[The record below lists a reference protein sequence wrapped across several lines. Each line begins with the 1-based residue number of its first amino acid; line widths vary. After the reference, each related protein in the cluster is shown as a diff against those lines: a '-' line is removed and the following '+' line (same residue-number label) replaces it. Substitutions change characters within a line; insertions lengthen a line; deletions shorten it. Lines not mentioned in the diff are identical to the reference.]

1 MLNPDKQHINL
12 RLDAHSVGLDVP
24 RDQEPNYRA
33 AAELLNKR
41 YQYYLKL
48 RPNASA
54 EQLWMYTALEVAVAL
69 QSDVREKSLVPV
81 EKEKFIEEG
90 NAAVRMM
97 AEQEG
102 LFLDPVYTGK
112 AFGGLI
118 AMAREGA
125 FTKEDNVLFLHSG
138 GAGGLFAVDF

>member
-1 MLNPDKQHINL
+1 MVNDKQHINL
-12 RLDAHSVGLDVP
+12 RLDAHMVGLDVP

-81 EKEKFIEEG
+81 EKEMKKLNELLNE
-90 NAAVRMM
+90 
-97 AEQEG
+97 
-102 LFLDPVYTGK
+102 
-112 AFGGLI
+112 
-118 AMAREGA
+118 
-125 FTKEDNVLFLHSG
+125 VLK
-138 GAGGLFAVDF
+138 

>member
-1 MLNPDKQHINL
+1 MVHDQMVNDKQHINL
-12 RLDAHSVGLDVP
+12 RLDAHMVGLDVP

-81 EKEKFIEEG
+81 EKEMKKLNELLNE
-90 NAAVRMM
+90 
-97 AEQEG
+97 
-102 LFLDPVYTGK
+102 
-112 AFGGLI
+112 
-118 AMAREGA
+118 
-125 FTKEDNVLFLHSG
+125 VLK
-138 GAGGLFAVDF
+138 

>member
-12 RLDAHSVGLDVP
+12 RLDAHMVGLDVP

-69 QSDVREKSLVPV
+69 QSDVREKSLVPI
-81 EKEKFIEEG
+81 EKELKEI
-90 NAAVRMM
+90 N
-97 AEQEG
+97 Q
-102 LFLDPVYTGK
+102 
-112 AFGGLI
+112 LI
-118 AMAREGA
+118 LK
-125 FTKEDNVLFLHSG
+125 TINQ
-138 GAGGLFAVDF
+138 